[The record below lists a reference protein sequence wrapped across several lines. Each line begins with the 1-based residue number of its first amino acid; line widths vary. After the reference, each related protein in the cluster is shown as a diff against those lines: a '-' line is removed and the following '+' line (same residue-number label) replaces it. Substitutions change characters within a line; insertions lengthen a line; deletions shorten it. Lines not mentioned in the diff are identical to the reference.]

1 MPSLWDRA
9 SGVFQRATAQF
20 SPRHHFVRD
29 YRRLVADLIRVC
41 GHDLAMD
48 LGVGG
53 GGFKEQGQL
62 EFDLLRFLGL
72 KEGDFIMDVGCG
84 SGRLPAALAASGI
97 AVKYHGTDVVPAFLK
112 HAKSIS
118 PKHFQYTRVDQIKIP
133 ERDERADFVTFFSVA
148 THLQLFETYNYLQ
161 EARRV
166 AKPSGVMVV
175 SFLELGNPT
184 HWQIFQNITEDDWH
198 LNTFFEPSMLQIIAD
213 HLGLAIENLF
223 PAGASFIPS
232 EGGLKSFGQ
241 SIAVLRKSADGASQS
256 RR

>member
-9 SGVFQRATAQF
+9 SGVFQKATAQF

-84 SGRLPAALAASGI
+84 SGRLPAALGASGI
-97 AVKYHGTDVVPAFLK
+97 GVKYHGTDVVPAFLK

-166 AKPSGVMVV
+166 AKPSGVVV
-175 SFLELGNPT
+175 VTFMELGNPA
-184 HWQIFQNITEDDWH
+184 HWQIFQHTAVVARQGLLVH
-198 LNTFFEPSMLQIIAD
+198 LNMFFEPSMLQIMAD
-213 HLGLAIENLF
+213 HLGLAIEKVF
-223 PAGASFIPS
+223 PAGAPFIPS
-232 EGGLKSFGQ
+232 EGGLKSFSQ
-241 SIAVLRKSADGASQS
+241 SIAVLRK
-256 RR
+256 R